1 MSKKSAKKSEKSVK
15 VAPIATAGLNEVREV
30 LDPALLEV
38 DDEKIVDPE
47 AAIIDPE
54 VVEAALEDEDFS
66 PDMDVEE
73 VESW

>member
-1 MSKKSAKKSEKSVK
+1 MSKKSLKKAVKSVK
-15 VAPIATAGLNEVREV
+15 VAPIATAGLDEVREV

-54 VVEAALEDEDFS
+54 IVEATLEDENFS